1 MPQYEYQGINASGK
15 SVKGLIITDSSSA
28 AKVQLRR
35 DGVFPS
41 LIREVTGL
49 PSGTRSEAGG
59 GFSFKKKVKTEDR
72 AIMMRQLATLVG
84 SHIPLLEALSALT
97 DQVENPH
104 LKAVIAQVRSDVN
117 EGAALNKAC
126 SRFPEVFRPI
136 DVNMIAAGEA
146 SGTLDIVLGRLAEFM
161 EFQDRIEKKVKGAMI
176 YPIIMLSMG
185 LGVMLIIFTVLIPQM
200 EQMFADAKK
209 ALPLMTQI
217 NLAISRFLLSYW
229 WAVLIFAIAVFIG
242 VKRALKTK
250 SGKVW
255 WDKTQLHIPILGEM
269 IRMISIS
276 RFTKTLATML
286 KSGIPLLTSLGVVK
300 NVVTNLTIQRAIEQA
315 TNDLTEGANIASPL
329 QRSGQFPPLVT
340 HMIAVGEKTG
350 ELEAM
355 LEKVSD
361 YYEYQVNNRIQ
372 SLMSI
377 LEPVFIIILAVLI
390 GFIVISVITPM
401 FEMNTVAL

>member
-1 MPQYEYQGINASGK
+1 
-15 SVKGLIITDSSSA
+15 
-28 AKVQLRR
+28 
-35 DGVFPS
+35 
-41 LIREVTGL
+41 
-49 PSGTRSEAGG
+49 
-59 GFSFKKKVKTEDR
+59 
-72 AIMMRQLATLVG
+72 
-84 SHIPLLEALSALT
+84 
-97 DQVENPH
+97 
-104 LKAVIAQVRSDVN
+104 
-117 EGAALNKAC
+117 
-126 SRFPEVFRPI
+126 
-136 DVNMIAAGEA
+136 
-146 SGTLDIVLGRLAEFM
+146 
-161 EFQDRIEKKVKGAMI
+161 
-176 YPIIMLSMG
+176 
-185 LGVMLIIFTVLIPQM
+185 
-200 EQMFADAKK
+200 
-209 ALPLMTQI
+209 
-217 NLAISRFLLSYW
+217 
-229 WAVLIFAIAVFIG
+229 
-242 VKRALKTK
+242 
-250 SGKVW
+250 
-255 WDKTQLHIPILGEM
+255 M